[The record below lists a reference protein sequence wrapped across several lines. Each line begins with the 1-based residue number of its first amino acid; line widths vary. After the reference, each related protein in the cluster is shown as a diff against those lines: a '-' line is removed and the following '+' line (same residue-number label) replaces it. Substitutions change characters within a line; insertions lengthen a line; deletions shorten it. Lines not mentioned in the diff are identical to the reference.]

1 MYRHVY
7 VYIYIYICVI
17 LLYVCVCVRMHM
29 YIYINTSIRSVY
41 IYIYIHA
48 YHTYIHDAGLPY
60 ARVYVIV
67 SLDMKL
73 NHASMYPYCTP
84 NLVESAGG

>member
-1 MYRHVY
+1 MRDFVVRVCVCAYAY
-7 VYIYIYICVI
+7 VYIYKHINKIC
-17 LLYVCVCVRMHM
+17 
-29 YIYINTSIRSVY
+29 VY
-41 IYIYIHA
+41 IYTYIHA

-73 NHASMYPYCTP
+73 NHASMYPQSCGECGWIIKLT
-84 NLVESAGG
+84 G